1 MLNYYPNF
9 LDINLIDSIEKYVE
23 KNISLPTWKS
33 SLYWPNHIRHSSALV
48 QILPLPHIEK
58 ELRPYYSKILPE
70 TQKLHMEINY
80 YIWPPLS
87 YIPSHNDNHV
97 EEQIASSIYL
107 NKEWNIDHGGLF
119 LYNKENKIYA
129 IPPIFNSCII
139 NNNHVTH
146 STTLITTNAP
156 YRRTLQIFFYDIK
169 YKD

>member
-23 KNISLPTWKS
+23 KNFSLSTWKS
-33 SLYWPNHIRHSSALV
+33 SLFWSNDIRHSSALV

-70 TQKLHMEINY
+70 IQKLHMKIYY

-87 YIPSHNDNHV
+87 YIPFHSDGHTS
-97 EEQIASSIYL
+97 IASTIYL
-107 NKEWNIDHGGLF
+107 NKEWNIDQGGLF
-119 LYNKENKIYA
+119 LYNKKNKIYA

-146 STTLITTNAP
+146 STTLTTTNAP
-156 YRRTLQIFFYDIK
+156 YRRTLQIFFYNIK